1 MAADV
6 HSEREGHRGLIVGEL
21 LLAVLLLAVAVSS
34 LAALMYSVSH
44 RSEARQE
51 ISQATGACT
60 TAKGGTAAVNCAT
73 RAQVGGGAKLLRS
86 PCVTQDGTPAR
97 GCNDASGNS
106 PGSGETILK
115 TRTDSASIALVPKKP
130 RSAESTARPDR
141 GFIR

>member
-6 HSEREGHRGLIVGEL
+6 HPDKERHRGLIVGEL

-51 ISQATGACT
+51 VSQATTSCVG
-60 TAKGGTAAVNCAT
+60 KSGTESDKCAT
-73 RAQVGGGAKLLRS
+73 RQTSGGGAKLLRS

-106 PGSGETILK
+106 AASGETILR

-130 RSAESTARPDR
+130 KSSESIARPDR

>member
-1 MAADV
+1 VLADT
-6 HSEREGHRGLIVGEL
+6 HSERQGQRGLIIGEL

-44 RSEARQE
+44 RSETRQE
-51 ISQATGACT
+51 ISQATAACVM
-60 TAKGGTAAVNCAT
+60 KGGIASGNCA
-73 RAQVGGGAKLLRS
+73 RAQTGGGAKLLRS

-97 GCNDASGNS
+97 GCDDALGNASGY
-106 PGSGETILK
+106 GETIVK

-130 RSAESTARPDR
+130 KSAESTARPDR

>member
-6 HSEREGHRGLIVGEL
+6 HSGREGHRGLIIGEL

-51 ISQATGACT
+51 ISQSTAGCVVKSGISTG
-60 TAKGGTAAVNCAT
+60 NCAV
-73 RAQVGGGAKLLRS
+73 RAQSGGGAKLLRS

-106 PGSGETILK
+106 PGSSETILK

-130 RSAESTARPDR
+130 KSSESTTRPDR